1 MNSSIKPIAVTIS
14 GFIIGRLLTC
24 SIRFCTIFFDFDR
37 PIAEIVP
44 TTVEIAV
51 AIRAILNVVYRDS
64 IIVCDSIICRYQRR
78 ENPEKLVSD
87 FPLLNE
93 KMTIYT
99 IGR

>member
-1 MNSSIKPIAVTIS
+1 MKPIAVTIS

-24 SIRFCTIFFDFDR
+24 SISLWIIFFDLER

-44 TTVEIAV
+44 TIVETAV
-51 AIRAILNVVYRDS
+51 AISAMLNVVDRDS
-64 IIVCDSIICRYQRR
+64 IIVCDSIICLYQRR
-78 ENPEKLVSD
+78 EKPVKLVSD
-87 FPLLNE
+87 FPELKE